1 MRGCVLEGK
10 LFDKYGI
17 GILHLELR
25 KPFYLE
31 REVSPVPVE
40 CTIQSSNQPSIAIL
54 LIYTYILKYR
64 EQKESHK

>member
-1 MRGCVLEGK
+1 MRGSVLEGK
-10 LFDKYGI
+10 LFDEYGI
-17 GILHLELR
+17 GILHLEVR

-31 REVSPVPVE
+31 RKVLPVPVE